1 LSPALRRDRSLAA
14 TDWGLVETAP
24 LSELDLARLKARQA
38 SRVAARP
45 VAPAWRPPVPS
56 LRDSLGWSGV
66 ALTRELKIWHSALPG
81 LVRSDAVFSLMLWV
95 AVFSVAAA
103 VVALP
108 TIPISVRYSAGLAAV
123 AYLFLCVELTRI
135 QRAIPA
141 RPLLL
146 AGCDLAVVMAL
157 GALSAAYVPYAHVL
171 LFFGA
176 ARLAARFRDPRIL
189 AAGLLLLWP
198 FEAASQAQP
207 LAILLDVFL
216 VLMTM
221 WLVVYLTTSA
231 DRAQAT
237 IARQGV
243 LAAVTSGLAR
253 ARDEEGL
260 FGQLVG
266 LAPALA
272 PGCAWA
278 FWAKDPT
285 GDEFRAIRWA
295 GLSDG
300 ELPGFTFSPTLGTDP
315 HQAVLIQGPLPGTSF
330 GERTLIQPT
339 AGEDGLNGL
348 ITVAGQVRELDA
360 PTLVLIRALAE
371 EMGAT
376 LLRLQTRDEER
387 QQTEAME
394 QANRL
399 AGLAAPY
406 AADPQQA
413 LAAMRP
419 ALADLLR
426 SESLHLEWV
435 NGDRLQLVVPDGD
448 PLQDHAPSW
457 LPLANTRTAE
467 VQLEGRALR
476 EPLAGR
482 RPEDMFG
489 VPAGLRHIAVAP
501 MRCGDV
507 EATLQMGRRLPRAY
521 AASEVLVLQRLAE
534 RLGVLFAAA
543 APGAGVVNSTTGGTW

>member
-1 LSPALRRDRSLAA
+1 
-14 TDWGLVETAP
+14 VETAP
-24 LSELDLARLKARQA
+24 LSEVDLARLKARH
-38 SRVAARP
+38 AARAAVRP
-45 VAPAWRPPVPS
+45 VADRQRPPLPS
-56 LRDSLGWSGV
+56 LRDSFGWTRV
-66 ALTRELKIWHSALPG
+66 AVIRELRTWHSALPV

-103 VVALP
+103 VVAVP
-108 TIPISVRYSAGLAAV
+108 AIPISVRYSAGLAAV
-123 AYLFLCVELTRI
+123 AYLFICVELTRI
-135 QRAIPA
+135 QRPVSG
-141 RPLLL
+141 RQVLLGV
-146 AGCDLAVVMAL
+146 ADLAVVMAL

-189 AAGLLLLWP
+189 AAGLVLLWP
-198 FEAASQAQP
+198 FEAAGHATP
-207 LAILLDVFL
+207 VVILMDLFL

-231 DRAQAT
+231 ARAQET
-237 IARQGV
+237 IARQGA

-260 FGQLVG
+260 FAELAG

-278 FWAKDPT
+278 FWAKDPA
-285 GDEFRAIRWA
+285 GDEFRPVRWA
-295 GLSDG
+295 GLGDG
-300 ELPGFTFSPTLGTDP
+300 ELPGFSFKPTLGADP
-315 HQAVLIQGPLPGTSF
+315 RQALLIRGPLPGTSF

-339 AGEDGLNGL
+339 AGENGLNGL
-348 ITVAGQVRELDA
+348 ITVAGRVHDLDA
-360 PTLVLIRALAE
+360 STQALIRAVGD

-376 LLRLQTRDEER
+376 VLRLQSLDAER

-406 AADPQQA
+406 AADQRAA
-413 LAAMRP
+413 LAAIRP
-419 ALADLLR
+419 AMAELLR
-426 SESLHLEWV
+426 SESLHVEWV
-435 NGDRLQLVVPDGD
+435 NGDRLQLIVPDGD

-457 LPLANTRTAE
+457 LPLAGTRTAE
-467 VQLEGRALR
+467 AQLEGRALR

-482 RPEDMFG
+482 RPEDLFG
-489 VPAGLRHIAVAP
+489 VPAGLRHMAVAP
-501 MRCGDV
+501 MRCGEV
-507 EATLQMGRRLPRAY
+507 EGTLQMARRLPRAY
-521 AASEVLVLQRLAE
+521 AASELLVLQRLAE

-543 APGAGVVNSTTGGTW
+543 APEASVVNSTTGGVG

>member
-1 LSPALRRDRSLAA
+1 V
-14 TDWGLVETAP
+14 LVETAP

-38 SRVAARP
+38 SLP
-45 VAPAWRPPVPS
+45 VVQAKAPGWRRTMPGW
-56 LRDSLGWSGV
+56 RETLGWTGF
-66 ALTRELKIWHSALPG
+66 ALTREVKTWHAALPA

-103 VVALP
+103 VVAVP
-108 TIPISVRYSAGLAAV
+108 SIPISVRYSAGLAAV

-135 QRAIPA
+135 RRPIPG
-141 RPLLL
+141 RQVLL
-146 AGCDLAVVMAL
+146 AVADLAVVMAL
-157 GALSAAYVPYAHVL
+157 GALSTAYVPYAHVL

-198 FEAASQAQP
+198 FEATGHPAP
-207 LAILLDVFL
+207 LAILMDVFL

-221 WLVVYLTTSA
+221 WLVVYLTTAA
-231 DRAQAT
+231 DRAQET
-237 IARQGV
+237 IARQGA

-260 FGQLVG
+260 FAELAVQ
-266 LAPALA
+266 APALA
-272 PGCAWA
+272 PECAWA
-278 FWAKDPT
+278 FWVKDPG
-285 GDEFRAIRWA
+285 GDEFRAVRWA

-300 ELPGFTFSPTLGTDP
+300 EIPGFTFTPSLGVDP
-315 HQAVLIQGPLPGTSF
+315 NQPVLIQGPLPGTSF
-330 GERTLIQPT
+330 GDCTLIQPT

-348 ITVAGQVRELDA
+348 ITVAGLARELDL
-360 PTLVLIRALAE
+360 PTQRLIRAVGA

-376 LLRLQTRDEER
+376 LLRLQTLDEER

-406 AADPQQA
+406 AADQRAA
-413 LAAMRP
+413 LAAIRP
-419 ALADLLR
+419 AIADLLR

-435 NGDRLQLVVPDGD
+435 NGDRVQLIVGDGD
-448 PLQDHAPSW
+448 PLQDHAPAW
-457 LPLANTRTAE
+457 LPLAGTRTAE
-467 VQLEGRALR
+467 ALLEGRALR

-482 RPEDMFG
+482 RPEDLFG

-501 MRCGDV
+501 MRGAEV
-507 EATLQMGRRLPRAY
+507 EGTLQMARRLPRAY
-521 AASEVLVLQRLAE
+521 AASELLVLERLAE
-534 RLGVLFAAA
+534 RLGVLLAAA
-543 APGAGVVNSTTGGTW
+543 GPAASVVNSTTGGISS

>member
-1 LSPALRRDRSLAA
+1 M
-14 TDWGLVETAP
+14 ETAP

-38 SRVAARP
+38 SLPAVHP
-45 VAPAWRPPVPS
+45 VASGGRRSLPS
-56 LRDSLGWSGV
+56 LRDTVGWTGV
-66 ALTRELKIWHSALPG
+66 ALTRELKIWHTALPG

-103 VVALP
+103 VVAVP
-108 TIPISVRYSAGLAAV
+108 SIPISVRYSAGLAAV
-123 AYLFLCVELTRI
+123 AYLFVCIELTRM
-135 QRAIPA
+135 R
-141 RPLLL
+141 RPVPGSQLLL
-146 AGCDLAVVMAL
+146 GGADLAVVMAL
-157 GALSAAYVPYAHVL
+157 GALSAPYVSYAHVL

-198 FEAASQAQP
+198 FEAAGHAAP
-207 LAILLDVFL
+207 LSIVMDLFL

-221 WLVVYLTTSA
+221 WLVVFLTTSA
-231 DRAQAT
+231 DGAKAT
-237 IARQGV
+237 IARQGA

-253 ARDEEGL
+253 ARDEDGL
-260 FGQLVG
+260 FAELAD

-278 FWAKDPT
+278 FWAKDPA
-285 GDEFRAIRWA
+285 GDEFRAVRWA

-300 ELPGFTFSPTLGTDP
+300 ELPGFTFTPTLGADP
-315 HQAVLIQGPLPGTSF
+315 SQAVLIQGPLPGTSF
-330 GERTLIQPT
+330 GECTLIQPT

-348 ITVAGQVRELDA
+348 ITVAGHAVELDP
-360 PTLVLIRALAE
+360 PTRELIRAVGD

-376 LLRLQTRDEER
+376 LLRLAMLDEER

-406 AADPQQA
+406 AADQRAA
-413 LAAMRP
+413 LGAIRP
-419 ALADLLR
+419 ALADVLR

-435 NGDRLQLVVPDGD
+435 NGDRLQLVVPEGD

-457 LPLANTRTAE
+457 LPLAGTRSAE
-467 VQLEGRALR
+467 AQLEGRALR

-482 RPEDMFG
+482 RPEDLFG

-501 MRCGDV
+501 MRCAEVDG
-507 EATLQMGRRLPRAY
+507 TLQIGRRLPRA
-521 AASEVLVLQRLAE
+521 
-534 RLGVLFAAA
+534 A
-543 APGAGVVNSTTGGTW
+543 APASVVNSTTGGAP

>member
-1 LSPALRRDRSLAA
+1 M
-14 TDWGLVETAP
+14 ETAP

-38 SRVAARP
+38 ARVAARP
-45 VAPAWRPPVPS
+45 VAPEWRPPVPS
-56 LRDSLGWSGV
+56 LRDSLGWTRV
-66 ALTRELKIWHSALPG
+66 AVTRELRIWHSALPG
-81 LVRSDAVFSLMLWV
+81 LVRGDAVFSLMLWV
-95 AVFSVAAA
+95 AVFTVAAA
-103 VVALP
+103 VVAVP
-108 TIPISVRYSAGLAAV
+108 GIPIAVRYSAGLAAV

-135 QRAIPA
+135 QRPIPA

-146 AGCDLAVVMAL
+146 GFCDLAVVMAL

-189 AAGLLLLWP
+189 PAGLLLLWP
-198 FEAASQAQP
+198 FEAAAQAAP
-207 LAILLDVFL
+207 LAILLDLFL
-216 VLMTM
+216 VSMTM
-221 WLVVYLTTSA
+221 WLVVHLTTSA
-231 DRAQAT
+231 DQAQAT

-253 ARDEEGL
+253 ARDEESL
-260 FGQLVG
+260 FGEVVG

-285 GDEFRAIRWA
+285 GDEFRAVRWA

-300 ELPGFTFSPTLGTDP
+300 ELPGFTFTPTLGADP
-315 HQAVLIQGPLPGTSF
+315 RQAVLIQGPLPGTSF

-339 AGEDGLNGL
+339 AGEAGLNGL
-348 ITVAGQVRELDA
+348 ITVAGRARDFDA
-360 PTLVLIRALAE
+360 PTLLLVRALADE
-371 EMGAT
+371 VGAS
-376 LLRLQTRDEER
+376 LWRLQARDAER

-399 AGLAAPY
+399 AGLAARY
-406 AADPQQA
+406 AVDQRAA
-413 LAAMRP
+413 LGAIRP
-419 ALADLLR
+419 ALADVLR
-426 SESLHLEWV
+426 SESLHLEWIH
-435 NGDRLQLVVPDGD
+435 GDRVQLIVPDGD

-457 LPLANTRTAE
+457 LPLAGTRSAE
-467 VQLEGRALR
+467 AQLEGRALR

-482 RPEDMFG
+482 RPEDLFG
-489 VPAGLRHIAVAP
+489 VPAGLRHVAVAP
-501 MRCGDV
+501 MRCGEV
-507 EATLQMGRRLPRAY
+507 EGTLQMARRLPRAY

-534 RLGVLFAAA
+534 RLAVLFAAA
-543 APGAGVVNSTTGGTW
+543 APGGNVVNSTTGGAW